1 MSKTHCKE
9 KSASDFQNNA
19 DGITVQMES
28 VNRKP
33 VSKANYKTDN
43 FMKMCQKNY
52 KNKSLLTAGN
62 NLFIFYSILYY

>member
-9 KSASDFQNNA
+9 KSASDFQNNT

-33 VSKANYKTDN
+33 VSKTNYKTDN
-43 FMKMCQKNY
+43 FMKVCQKNSLKSY

-62 NLFIFYSILYY
+62 NLFIFY